1 VIKNTNEATGMSLRS
16 KVGLILMIVFLLY
29 GLSNYG
35 IQRFIVFPGF
45 QSLEN
50 DEAVKNAKRVVQ
62 SIEREIHHL
71 NLLCF
76 DWGSWDDTYAFVESS
91 SQAYVQ
97 ANLVLNVFTGN
108 RLNLIYFCDLTG
120 KVVWGEI
127 HDINTTEQVRINE
140 FPLDAFPRDH
150 PLLAFSDTGTPL
162 ADLSINGIFLTGQG
176 PMLVA
181 SRPILKSNQEGPR
194 RGTIIMGRLLDESM
208 VETLISQTE
217 VDFQVYP
224 IVPEPLPVEI
234 KNVMARITGGSKYV
248 IETVGKDH
256 LDVYTTIAGMDGK
269 PVILI
274 GSRLP
279 RSITARGD
287 ATIRFA
293 MYSIIAAGLGVLITM
308 LLLLQRTILTPITRL
323 TDHTLLVA
331 ETGNL
336 SARLSLNRQDEI
348 GTLAGE
354 FDMMLAQLADT
365 RNKLLE
371 QSYYSGLAQI
381 TSGTLHHARNILM
394 PMAGQISQARE
405 KIDSL
410 PQENIRRAL
419 SELESENIDPERQ
432 RALHRF
438 LHLGS
443 SQFLTILQEVSGK
456 LSKVA
461 GYVCRV
467 EAALAEQDR
476 FSHAERAVE
485 SLQLM
490 EIVKKAAT
498 LVPQDFPHPISIAI
512 DPGLSD
518 LPAIPAERVVLT
530 QVFASLLNNAAQS
543 IIRTGKSSG
552 NIVIS
557 GALDGGDDGRNVH
570 IRVMDDGEGIDPGAL
585 EHVFDR
591 DAANQGPRGSGLGL
605 HWCANVLSTMHGRI
619 YAESEGAGQGTCFH
633 IVIPTS

>member
-1 VIKNTNEATGMSLRS
+1 
-16 KVGLILMIVFLLY
+16 
-29 GLSNYG
+29 
-35 IQRFIVFPGF
+35 
-45 QSLEN
+45 
-50 DEAVKNAKRVVQ
+50 
-62 SIEREIHHL
+62 
-71 NLLCF
+71 
-76 DWGSWDDTYAFVESS
+76 
-91 SQAYVQ
+91 
-97 ANLVLNVFTGN
+97 
-108 RLNLIYFCDLTG
+108 
-120 KVVWGEI
+120 
-127 HDINTTEQVRINE
+127 
-140 FPLDAFPRDH
+140 
-150 PLLAFSDTGTPL
+150 
-162 ADLSINGIFLTGQG
+162 
-176 PMLVA
+176 
-181 SRPILKSNQEGPR
+181 
-194 RGTIIMGRLLDESM
+194 
-208 VETLISQTE
+208 
-217 VDFQVYP
+217 
-224 IVPEPLPVEI
+224 
-234 KNVMARITGGSKYV
+234 
-248 IETVGKDH
+248 
-256 LDVYTTIAGMDGK
+256 MDGK

-331 ETGNL
+331 KTGNL